1 MARSTVRTERGGA
14 VAHLHPGDGHPR
26 IATAGRGLSQAF
38 WALVAGVVV
47 AYVFFLA
54 LGAFGSAEVGLLTVV
69 VIVLAV
75 LWIAHAIRAA
85 RVADRDPGVRAQ
97 RERRGF

>member
-1 MARSTVRTERGGA
+1 MGQLHIGGE
-14 VAHLHPGDGHPR
+14 HPR
-26 IATAGRGLSQAF
+26 ASAAGRVLSQAF
-38 WALVAGVVV
+38 WALIAGVVV

-54 LGAFGSAEVGLLTVV
+54 LGAFGSSEAGLLTAV

-75 LWIAHAIRAA
+75 LWVAHAFYVA
-85 RVADRDPGVRAQ
+85 RHSSDEQRLAREHE

>member
-1 MARSTVRTERGGA
+1 VNQLHIGGE
-14 VAHLHPGDGHPR
+14 HPR
-26 IATAGRGLSQAF
+26 AGAARRLLSQAF
-38 WALVAGVVV
+38 WALIAGVVV

-54 LGAFGSAEVGLLTVV
+54 LGAFGSSEVGLLTAA

-75 LWIAHAIRAA
+75 LWIGHALYVARHSAH
-85 RVADRDPGVRAQ
+85 DPHLTRE